1 LRPLVATALIP
12 AGRGRQAAPR
22 NQHSVEV
29 DGEIEKSLTE
39 LFQPGADDQLPA
51 NVMDSQG
58 GLVRQARVERAA
70 SNPAYS
76 ALAFMARNGTA
87 RLQGSSPFQ
96 TMPEIDRQKFIFS
109 KKNHRPVAAVMT
121 NRSLQLG

>member
-76 ALAFMARNGTA
+76 ALAFMARTGTA
-87 RLQGSSPFQ
+87 RHS
-96 TMPEIDRQKFIFS
+96 RQCLKLIGKNLYFP
-109 KKNHRPVAAVMT
+109 KKIT
-121 NRSLQLG
+121 DQLRL